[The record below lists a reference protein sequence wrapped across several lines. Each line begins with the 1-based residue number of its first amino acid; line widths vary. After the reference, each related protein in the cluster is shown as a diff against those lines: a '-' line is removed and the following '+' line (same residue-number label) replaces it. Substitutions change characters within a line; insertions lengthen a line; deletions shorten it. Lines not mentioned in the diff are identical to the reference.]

1 MEEKKEIR
9 VSLSTFF
16 LILAII
22 VIGVMGYFIYKLN
35 DDKTK
40 ATEQVSELNNQI
52 KSLENSV
59 SSLQKAIENT
69 SNIEKDTQI
78 TSNTSSTEKTEIVQ
92 SNTKNNTTTNKITD
106 VSEIKKILKNQGKYE
121 VLEVA
126 NIKKE
131 NDKYFVEAN
140 YYAPKVF
147 TEQQYTD
154 MVKNKKIILN
164 NKEYI
169 YEPNSAYGTY
179 VYIEGEALENG
190 YRVEKVENGCI
201 FLGGYNNDTIAM
213 IKELKAT
220 YAFYLDA
227 NTEISSWGDIHYT
240 NEGVPTGYSVIVYD
254 RENDRLYI
262 SVDPR

>member
-1 MEEKKEIR
+1 MEEKKSIK

-16 LILAII
+16 LIVAII

-106 VSEIKKILKNQGKYE
+106 V
-121 VLEVA
+121 
-126 NIKKE
+126 
-131 NDKYFVEAN
+131 
-140 YYAPKVF
+140 
-147 TEQQYTD
+147 
-154 MVKNKKIILN
+154 
-164 NKEYI
+164 
-169 YEPNSAYGTY
+169 
-179 VYIEGEALENG
+179 
-190 YRVEKVENGCI
+190 
-201 FLGGYNNDTIAM
+201 
-213 IKELKAT
+213 
-220 YAFYLDA
+220 
-227 NTEISSWGDIHYT
+227 
-240 NEGVPTGYSVIVYD
+240 
-254 RENDRLYI
+254 
-262 SVDPR
+262 